1 MERLVILI
9 LLIINVQL
17 NAQLP
22 TFDNPYV
29 PIISMQ
35 VNKIDSLLDDNYLTE
50 QFEID
55 SIKISGKFW
64 EYKIETSNYFQKS
77 DTKLAIDFYLQ
88 HDELIFIRII
98 EDSKKYGDL
107 SSSIT
112 DFYYHEGKPSL
123 IWNYLKRP
131 TGLAMRPDEDINS
144 FYGYNRYFDE
154 AFLKKYANEL
164 YNEIKTTHNK

>member
-1 MERLVILI
+1 MKKLVILI

-29 PIISMQ
+29 LIISKQ
-35 VNKIDSLLDDNYLTE
+35 VNKIDSLLDDNYQTE

-55 SIKISGKFW
+55 SIKISEKFW
-64 EYKIETSNYFQKS
+64 EYKIKTSNYFQKS
-77 DTKLAIDFYLQ
+77 DTKLEIDFYLQ
-88 HDELIFIRII
+88 QKELIFIRII
-98 EDSKKYGDL
+98 EDSKKYGVL
-107 SSSIT
+107 ASSIT
-112 DFYYHEGKPSL
+112 DFYYLKGKPSL
-123 IWNYLKRP
+123 IWNYFKRP
-131 TGLAMRPDEDINS
+131 TGLTMRPDEDINS

-154 AFLKKYANEL
+154 EFLKKYANEL